1 MDYQILPHLAD
12 LKIKV
17 FGKTKEE
24 IFLNTLKAI
33 NEFLKPEI
41 IENQNSKNR
50 EIKIESIDLT
60 TLFIDFLNEVLYLIQ
75 INKESYHDIKFKK
88 FNILPNKIT
97 LEVELEGKK
106 VKRFSEDIKAATYHN
121 LEFYQEEDKAWKATV
136 LFDV

>member
-50 EIKIESIDLT
+50 EIKIESMDLA

-75 INKESYHDIKFKK
+75 INKESYHDVEFKK
-88 FNILPNKIT
+88 FNILSNKII
-97 LEVELEGKK
+97 LEAELRGKK
-106 VKRFSEDIKAATYHN
+106 VKRFNEDIKAATYHN
-121 LEFYQEEDKAWKATV
+121 LEFCQKEDKTWKATV

>member
-106 VKRFSEDIKAATYHN
+106 VKRFNEDIKAATYHN
-121 LEFYQEEDKAWKATV
+121 LEFYQEEDKTWKATV